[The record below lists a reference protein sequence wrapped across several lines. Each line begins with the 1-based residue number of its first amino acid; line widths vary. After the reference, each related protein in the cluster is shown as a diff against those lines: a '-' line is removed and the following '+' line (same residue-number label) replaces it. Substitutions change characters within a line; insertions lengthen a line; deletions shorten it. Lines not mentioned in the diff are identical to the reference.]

1 MTCAADLYLPPSG
14 DFAVTAAVLQDSG
27 SGAPLD
33 LTGYTAS
40 IVDVTGVLGSAVAAT
55 ITDAA
60 AGLVRL
66 SVTWQGAWAGTP
78 GLLGTFR
85 LSLVNG
91 TAETVTAPA
100 TVYVQGA
107 ALNLVIARG
116 ADMSYAF
123 TWPDDR
129 DGADLTGETLDVVN
143 ASTTLA
149 PLVTVEVTDAATRA
163 CRVLIE
169 GDLSVAIGAA
179 GTFQL
184 RRRVSGADPRTL
196 PPVAVTFK

>member
-1 MTCAADLYLPPSG
+1 MTCTSDLYLPPSG
-14 DFAVTAAVLQDSG
+14 DFAQAVAMTDEAGAAT
-27 SGAPLD
+27 D

-40 IVDVTGVLGSAVAAT
+40 IVDATGDLGAAVTAT

-60 AGLVRL
+60 AGLVLL
-66 SVTWQGAWAGTP
+66 SVAWQGAWPVTE

-91 TAETVTAPA
+91 TAETVTAPT
-100 TVYVQGA
+100 TVYVQGT
-107 ALNLVIARG
+107 ALQLVIARG
-116 ADMSYAF
+116 CDMAYPF

-143 ASTTLA
+143 ASATLA

-163 CRVLIE
+163 CRLLIE

-184 RRRVSGADPRTL
+184 RRRVSGADPRTP